1 MKNLLTK
8 LATFGFAIGS
18 LFAIAANAQ
27 SLNKTSD
34 FSKIDTPENQKAYH
48 KQLFKRL
55 PNKQYLKNTQIPF
68 RNVGETFQSPYKYQ
82 QKDVNLLDK
91 LPADAVFPG
100 EFEELEGVLVWFPY
114 AAIDTSQ
121 TIVLQPLIA
130 GYGEYYDEETGK
142 PAVAPIGYY
151 VPEFLVFK
159 NNTRFSDLYVELI
172 HAIQNESTAYV
183 VIGDPQDTVEI
194 KKYAE
199 SKGKPFN
206 NVKWISYMTN
216 SFWFRDC
223 GAIGFYYDN
232 LEKIGLLDFEYYP
245 GRPLDDDINY
255 PLSDLIG
262 YPIYKST
269 LEFEGGNILVDGYGK
284 LITSDH
290 YYLSNQ
296 DADGQLYV
304 TKEGRLTYKQKT
316 PLSKKQT
323 DAKVNA
329 DMNLKDLH
337 VMEALKFDGGTG
349 HVDLYVDMPNENE
362 VVFAKFSDAQK
373 DMTDY
378 EIVNNNI
385 DEILSL
391 TSYQKGKYKSHYVP
405 VPNDDNGLPF
415 VKDTLYAEKT
425 RTFVNHLIVNK
436 SIIQPVFNDGKT
448 GDIEGD
454 NKALAAL
461 QKAYPGYKI
470 VPIDMRYLDGSGGSI
485 HCITKQIPA
494 KNPIR
499 ISHKPITIEDYDKAT
514 GKIAFSAEIRSN
526 LALSDTKVFYVIN
539 AKPEAKASNT
549 LQDKQWKEAVLTPGE
564 NGKFSATLEVNPNTE
579 ITSVDYYISATN
591 PKKTITSPMTAP
603 AGYHNADFMNSS
615 VEEVANNGLMCYP
628 NPARENLYVNLGMTA
643 EDGTI
648 NVRIVDA
655 SGKIV
660 YANSF
665 VNTDSLPTMSINT
678 NAFPAGSYIM
688 SVTSAN
694 KSNSGKFS
702 IVK

>member
-1 MKNLLTK
+1 MKNLFNK
-8 LATFGFAIGS
+8 LATLGFAIGS
-18 LFAIAANAQ
+18 LFAIDANAQ
-27 SLNKTSD
+27 SLDTTPD
-34 FSKIDTPENQKAYH
+34 FSKINSPEKQKAYH
-48 KQLFKRL
+48 KQLFKRV
-55 PNKQYLKNTQIPF
+55 PNKQHLKDMQLTVQKN
-68 RNVGETFQSPYKYQ
+68 GDTFQSPYKYQ
-82 QKDVNLLDK
+82 QDDVNLLEK

-100 EFEELEGVLVWFPY
+100 EFEELEGVLVRFPY
-114 AAIDTSQ
+114 VAIDTSQ
-121 TIVLQPLIA
+121 NYILEPLIA
-130 GYGEYYDEETGK
+130 GFGEYYDEKTGK
-142 PAVAPIGYY
+142 PAIAPIGYY
-151 VPEFLVFK
+151 VPEFMVFK
-159 NNTRFSDLYVELI
+159 NNTRFTDLYVDLI
-172 HAIQNESTAYV
+172 HAIQNETTAYV
-183 VIGDPQDTVEI
+183 FIGFPQDTVEI

-206 NVKWISYMTN
+206 NVKWISYISN

-232 LEKIGLLDFEYYP
+232 LDKIGLLDFEYYS
-245 GRPLDDDINY
+245 GRPLDDDINF
-255 PLSDLIG
+255 PLSDLTG
-262 YPIYKST
+262 YPIYQST
-269 LEFEGGNILVDGYGK
+269 VELEGGNILVDGYGK

-290 YYLSNQ
+290 YYLSNR
-296 DADGQLYV
+296 DSYGQLYV
-304 TKEGRLTYKQKT
+304 TENGRITYKEKK
-316 PLSKKQT
+316 PLSKKQA
-323 DAKVNA
+323 DAKVMA
-329 DMNLKDLH
+329 DMNLKEIN

-349 HVDLYVDMPNENE
+349 HVDLYADMPNENE
-362 VVFAKFSDAQK
+362 FVFAKFAESQK
-373 DMTDY
+373 KMTDY

-391 TSYQKGKYKSHYVP
+391 TSYQNGKYKYHYVP
-405 VPNDDNGLPF
+405 VPNDDDGLPF
-415 VKDTLYAEKT
+415 ANDTLYAEKT

-448 GDIEGD
+448 GDVEGD
-454 NKALAAL
+454 NKALAEL

-499 ISHKPITIEDYDKAT
+499 ISHKPIAIEDYDKAT

-526 LALSDTKVFYVIN
+526 LALSDTKVFYTIN
-539 AKPEAKASNT
+539 AKPEAKVSNN
-549 LQDKQWKEAVLTPGE
+549 LQDKQWKEAVLTAGE
-564 NGKFSATLEVNPNTE
+564 NGKFTATLEAMPNQE
-579 ITSVDYYISATN
+579 IASIDYYISATN

-603 AGYHNADFMNSS
+603 AGYHNVNFMQSS
-615 VEEVANNGLMCYP
+615 VEEVANDLMCYP

-643 EDGTI
+643 ADGTI

-655 SGKIV
+655 SGKVV

-678 NAFPAGSYIM
+678 NSFPAGSYIL

-694 KSNSGKFS
+694 KSNSGKFTV
-702 IVK
+702 IK